1 MKLINQKIH
10 QMPKVELHSHLEGTI
25 QPSLVKKIAKR
36 NNIKLR
42 DSLFTPQGGFAWD
55 NFVTFL
61 KAYDEVSSC
70 LKYSKD
76 YRDITYDYLK
86 SCALEGTIYAETF
99 ISPDHAAEMGM
110 SYEDVLSGCAQ
121 GIDDAEREFG
131 IIGRIIVTCVRHL
144 GPKQGINVVQ
154 KMVDNPHPYIVGF
167 GMGGDENAFTF
178 EEFTPVFNIAENAGY
193 PCTVHAG
200 EICGPES
207 VWDAMNCLPISRI
220 GHGVKSIEDDTLL
233 SFLSKDWRNIHL
245 EICPG
250 SNLALALYPDW
261 KSHPLNQILK
271 AGISVSLNSDDP
283 PFFNTSVGKEYQNG
297 AEHFN
302 LDLKQLL
309 YISRMAMESSFV
321 DTKTKDLLVKQINE
335 WSID

>member
-1 MKLINQKIH
+1 MKLIHQKIH
-10 QMPKVELHSHLEGTI
+10 QIPKVELHSHLEGTI
-25 QPSLVKKIAKR
+25 QPSLVKQIAKR

-42 DSLFTPQGGFAWD
+42 DGLFTPQGGFAWD
-55 NFVTFL
+55 DFVTFL
-61 KAYDEVSSC
+61 QAYDEVSSC
-70 LKYSKD
+70 LQFSKD

-99 ISPDHAAEMGM
+99 ISPDHAAEMDM

-144 GPKQGINVVQ
+144 GPKQAVRIAQ
-154 KMVDNPHPYIVGF
+154 LMVDEPHPYIVGF
-167 GMGGDENAFTF
+167 GMGGDESQYVASD
-178 EEFTPVFNIAENAGY
+178 FTPAFQIANDAGY

-200 EICGPES
+200 EVCGSES
-207 VWDAMNCLPISRI
+207 VWDAINHLPMISRI
-220 GHGVKSIEDDTLL
+220 GHGVRSAEDGELIKTLVNRKI
-233 SFLSKDWRNIHL
+233 SL

-250 SNLALALYPDW
+250 SNLALSLYQDW
-261 KSHPLNQILK
+261 KSHPLKQFLE

-302 LDLKQLL
+302 LDLKKLL
-309 YISRMAMESSFV
+309 HISRMAMESSFA
-321 DTKTKDLLVKQINE
+321 DTKTKDHLVNQINE
-335 WSID
+335 WLID